1 MSVFHSAVLL
11 NQDGRYGSIPP
22 LSRAFLAARQVD
34 ASTVKELREER
45 ERRGRGRV
53 KGKREGGRE
62 RGRDGGKKDG

>member
-34 ASTVKELREER
+34 ASTVKELREGR
-45 ERRGRGRV
+45 ERRGRV
-53 KGKREGGRE
+53 KGKRERGRE
-62 RGRDGGKKDG
+62 RGRDGGKKEG

>member
-11 NQDGRYGSIPP
+11 NQDGRYVSIPP
-22 LSRAFLAARQVD
+22 LNRAFLAARQVD
-34 ASTVKELREER
+34 ASTVKELREGR
-45 ERRGRGRV
+45 ERRGRV